1 MTPRHG
7 LLALSL
13 FLAAGSILSPAQT
26 SGNLPSSL
34 LTAARAATSQAE
46 TGHCSEA
53 LTILTRAS
61 GHLTDRDLEKRVELD
76 GVRCATLLQ
85 SWSQLT
91 DFVRALQH
99 DFPRDPEA
107 LYTTVHAW
115 SDLSTHAAEELAHTA
130 PDSIPAL
137 ELDAEANEVQGKWDA
152 AERDYRAILK
162 ENPRYPGI
170 HFRLARLLLSR
181 PNPGPDFQAQAKE
194 ELQKELGIDPSNAGA
209 EYISGELARQMQDF
223 PAAVEH
229 FSKASTLEPNF
240 ADAFLGLGMTLLSEK
255 KYEDAVAPL
264 ETAVKLEP
272 GNPAGHYSL
281 ATAYARTG
289 HKEAAEREF
298 ALQQQTEQHGNTP
311 AAASPQ

>member
-107 LYTTVHAW
+107 LY
-115 SDLSTHAAEELAHTA
+115 
-130 PDSIPAL
+130 
-137 ELDAEANEVQGKWDA
+137 EVQGKWDA